1 KSLLSII
8 KKGLA
13 MFGAIVGDVIGS
25 RFEGRDIKS
34 KDFDLFHPNCR
45 FTDDSVMTAAVAA
58 SFLGLNEPFDDLE
71 EALVLNMK
79 DFGKLYPRAG
89 YGPQF
94 KKWIESKDSEPYNSF
109 GNGSAIRVSA
119 CGHVGKSLE
128 ETLDLA
134 ERVAF
139 VTHNHPEGIK
149 GAQAVAGAI
158 FLARTGKSKE
168 EIRQFVTDN
177 FYNLDFTLDAIR
189 PSYQFDSSCQ
199 GSVPQAIVAFL
210 EAEDFEDAIRNAV
223 SLGGD
228 SDTLAAIAGSIAEP
242 FFGIPEEIVYR
253 TTDYLPSLIME
264 VSYYFEQDYPSKG
277 LRCSHMNEG
286 QFEMVSL
293 FQLIDDCVDRI
304 IPKGAP
310 VEILEE
316 YPNGAIKVQP
326 DEQFIQ
332 LDFSSF
338 DKNLVDKARKN
349 KEHAPFDVVVEG
361 VQYVVDNS
369 LDILGQLGNE
379 LGKGL
384 GVVGNEAGK
393 VVQGSADFVGQLGNE
408 LGKGL
413 GVVGNEAGKVVQ
425 GSADFVG
432 QLGNELGKG
441 LGVVGNEAGKVVQ
454 GSADFVGQLGNELGK
469 GLGVVGNEAGKVVQG
484 SADFV
489 GQIGADLGKGWN
501 HLWKSANKSTQTRD
515 KTNQKSAEMSGVK
528 KEPAK
533 KMHFD
538 SMESLQ
544 SVVHIVNEA
553 DLSILDPNRIIA
565 DSPLKDVLAMGL
577 GAGLGGV
584 VSYSALYGL
593 GTVGLSAAG
602 ITSGLAAAGAL
613 VGGGMVAG
621 LFVLAAPVA
630 ILAGGGLAIV
640 NILTQQHLQQEKKR
654 LYKVALQKHQAII
667 EALKSENQE
676 NKERID
682 YLTSL
687 NILLQKAIEELKEDI
702 GTQDESEQE
711 ESI

>member
-1 KSLLSII
+1 
-8 KKGLA
+8 

-34 KDFDLFHPNCR
+34 KEFDLFHPTCR

-71 EALVLNMK
+71 KALVLNMK

-109 GNGSAIRVSA
+109 GNGSAMRVAA

-134 ERVAF
+134 ERVAS

-158 FLARTGKSKE
+158 FLARTGKNKE
-168 EIRQFVTDN
+168 EIRQFVADR

-189 PSYQFDSSCQ
+189 PSYKFDSSCQ

-293 FQLIDDCVDRI
+293 FQLIDDCVGRI

-326 DEQFIQ
+326 DEQYIQ

-338 DKNLVDKARKN
+338 DKNLIDFAKKN
-349 KEHAPFDVVVEG
+349 KVQAPFDLVVEG
-361 VQYVVDNS
+361 VQNAVDNS
-369 LDILGQLGNE
+369 LDMLGQLGNE

-441 LGVVGNEAGKVVQ
+441 LGI
-454 GSADFVGQLGNELGK
+454 
-469 GLGVVGNEAGKVVQG
+469 VGNEAGKVVQG

-501 HLWKSANKSTQTRD
+501 HLWKSANKTTQTKN

-584 VSYSALYGL
+584 LSYSALYGL

-630 ILAGGGLAIV
+630 ILAGGGLAIA
-640 NILTQQHLQQEKKR
+640 NILSQQHLQQEKKR

>member
-1 KSLLSII
+1 
-8 KKGLA
+8 

-109 GNGSAIRVSA
+109 GNGSAMRVSA

-128 ETLDLA
+128 ETLDLT
-134 ERVAF
+134 ERVAS

-210 EAEDFEDAIRNAV
+210 EATDFEDAIRNAV
-223 SLGGD
+223 SLGAD
-228 SDTLAAIAGSIAEP
+228 SDTLAAIAGSIAEV

-264 VSYYFEQDYPSKG
+264 VSYYFEQDFPSKG
-277 LRCSHMNEG
+277 LRVAYDD
-286 QFEMVSL
+286 EMQAEIVNL
-293 FQLIDDCVDRI
+293 FQLIDDCVGRI

-432 QLGNELGKG
+432 Q
-441 LGVVGNEAGKVVQ
+441 
-454 GSADFVGQLGNELGK
+454 
-469 GLGVVGNEAGKVVQG
+469 
-484 SADFV
+484 
-489 GQIGADLGKGWN
+489 IGADLGKGWN
-501 HLWKSANKSTQTRD
+501 HLWKSANKTTQTKD

-553 DLSILDPNRIIA
+553 NLSILDPNRIIA

-584 VSYSALYGL
+584 VSYGALYGL

-630 ILAGGGLAIV
+630 ILAGGGLAIA
-640 NILTQQHLQQEKKR
+640 NILNQQHLQQEKKR

-711 ESI
+711 ESV

>member
-1 KSLLSII
+1 
-8 KKGLA
+8 

-25 RFEGRDIKS
+25 RFEGRNNKS
-34 KDFDLFHPNCR
+34 KEFDLFHPTCR

-58 SFLGLNEPFDDLE
+58 SFLGLNESFDDLE

-109 GNGSAIRVSA
+109 GNGSAMRVSA

-128 ETLDLA
+128 ETLTLA
-134 ERVAF
+134 ERVAS

-158 FLARTGKSKE
+158 FLARTGKNKE

-242 FFGIPEEIVYR
+242 FFGIPDEIVYQ
-253 TTDYLPSLIME
+253 TTDFLPSLIME

-277 LRCSHMNEG
+277 LRNSYEDDG
-286 QFEMVSL
+286 KTEPISL
-293 FQLIDDCVDRI
+293 FQLIDDCIGRI
-304 IPKGAP
+304 IPKGTP

-316 YPNGAIKVQP
+316 YPNGAIKIQP
-326 DEQFIQ
+326 DEQYVQ
-332 LDFSSF
+332 LDFAAF
-338 DKNLVDKARKN
+338 DKNLIEKAKKN
-349 KEHAPFDVVVEG
+349 KEQIPFDLVVEG
-361 VQYVVDNS
+361 VQNVVDNS
-369 LDILGQLGNE
+369 FEMLGQIGNE

-393 VVQGSADFVGQLGNE
+393 TVQGTAEFLGQIGNE
-408 LGKGL
+408 VGKGL
-413 GVVGNEAGKVVQ
+413 GVVGNEAGKAVQ
-425 GSADFVG
+425 GTAEFLG
-432 QLGNELGKG
+432 QIGNEVGKG
-441 LGVVGNEAGKVVQ
+441 LDVVGNEAGKAVQ
-454 GSADFVGQLGNELGK
+454 GTAEFL
-469 GLGVVGNEAGKVVQG
+469 
-484 SADFV
+484 

-501 HLWKSANKSTQTRD
+501 QLWNPPKKASQT
-515 KTNQKSAEMSGVK
+515 K
-528 KEPAK
+528 KEDKQASVKNSGIKKDVNK

-538 SMESLQ
+538 SMESLEG
-544 SVVHIVNEA
+544 VVHIVNEA
-553 DLSILDPNRIIA
+553 GLSTLDPNRVMD
-565 DSPLKDVLAMGL
+565 DSPLKEVLAMGL
-577 GAGLGGV
+577 GAGLGGA
-584 VSYSALYGL
+584 VSYGALYAL
-593 GTVGLSAAG
+593 GTAGLSAAG

-613 VGGGMVAG
+613 IGGGMVAG
-621 LFVLAAPVA
+621 FFVLAAPVA
-630 ILAGGGLAIV
+630 ILAGGGLAIA
-640 NILTQQHLQQEKKR
+640 NILSQQHLQQEKKR

-702 GTQDESEQE
+702 GTQDETEQA

>member
-1 KSLLSII
+1 
-8 KKGLA
+8 
-13 MFGAIVGDVIGS
+13 
-25 RFEGRDIKS
+25 
-34 KDFDLFHPNCR
+34 
-45 FTDDSVMTAAVAA
+45 
-58 SFLGLNEPFDDLE
+58 
-71 EALVLNMK
+71 
-79 DFGKLYPRAG
+79 
-89 YGPQF
+89 
-94 KKWIESKDSEPYNSF
+94 
-109 GNGSAIRVSA
+109 
-119 CGHVGKSLE
+119 
-128 ETLDLA
+128 
-134 ERVAF
+134 
-139 VTHNHPEGIK
+139 
-149 GAQAVAGAI
+149 
-158 FLARTGKSKE
+158 
-168 EIRQFVTDN
+168 
-177 FYNLDFTLDAIR
+177 
-189 PSYQFDSSCQ
+189 
-199 GSVPQAIVAFL
+199 
-210 EAEDFEDAIRNAV
+210 
-223 SLGGD
+223 
-228 SDTLAAIAGSIAEP
+228 
-242 FFGIPEEIVYR
+242 
-253 TTDYLPSLIME
+253 
-264 VSYYFEQDYPSKG
+264 
-277 LRCSHMNEG
+277 MNEG

-293 FQLIDDCVDRI
+293 FQLIDDCVGRI

-454 GSADFVGQLGNELGK
+454 GSADFVGQ
-469 GLGVVGNEAGKVVQG
+469 
-484 SADFV
+484 
-489 GQIGADLGKGWN
+489 IGADLGKGWN
-501 HLWKSANKSTQTRD
+501 HLWKSANKTTQTKD

-584 VSYSALYGL
+584 VSYGALYGL

-630 ILAGGGLAIV
+630 ILAGGGLTIA

-702 GTQDESEQE
+702 GTQDESEQA

>member
-1 KSLLSII
+1 
-8 KKGLA
+8 

-109 GNGSAIRVSA
+109 GNGSAMRVSA

-332 LDFSSF
+332 LDFASF

-369 LDILGQLGNE
+369 LDILGQLGHE

-425 GSADFVG
+425 GSADFI
-432 QLGNELGKG
+432 
-441 LGVVGNEAGKVVQ
+441 
-454 GSADFVGQLGNELGK
+454 
-469 GLGVVGNEAGKVVQG
+469 
-484 SADFV
+484 

-501 HLWKSANKSTQTRD
+501 HLWKSANKTTQTKD

-577 GAGLGGV
+577 GAGLGGI

-602 ITSGLAAAGAL
+602 ITSGLATAGAL

-640 NILTQQHLQQEKKR
+640 NILNQQHLQQEKKR

-682 YLTSL
+682 YLISL

-702 GTQDESEQE
+702 GTQDESEQA

>member
-1 KSLLSII
+1 MDII
-8 KKGLA
+8 YKIIEKKVSFVHKKKGLA

-109 GNGSAIRVSA
+109 GNGSAMRVSA

-128 ETLDLA
+128 ETLYLA

-223 SLGGD
+223 SLSGD

-293 FQLIDDCVDRI
+293 FQLIDDCVGRI

-369 LDILGQLGNE
+369 LDIL
-379 LGKGL
+379 
-384 GVVGNEAGK
+384 
-393 VVQGSADFVGQLGNE
+393 D
-408 LGKGL
+408 
-413 GVVGNEAGKVVQ
+413 
-425 GSADFVG
+425 

-501 HLWKSANKSTQTRD
+501 HLWKSANKTTQTKD

-553 DLSILDPNRIIA
+553 NLSILDPNRIIA

-584 VSYSALYGL
+584 VSYGALYGL

-630 ILAGGGLAIV
+630 ILAGGGLAIA
-640 NILTQQHLQQEKKR
+640 NILNQQHLQQEKKR

>member
-1 KSLLSII
+1 
-8 KKGLA
+8 

-71 EALVLNMK
+71 VALVLNMK

-109 GNGSAIRVSA
+109 GNGSAMRVSA

-128 ETLDLA
+128 ETLTLA
-134 ERVAF
+134 ERVAS

-158 FLARTGKSKE
+158 FLARTGKNKE

-210 EAEDFEDAIRNAV
+210 EADDFEDAIRNAV

-277 LRCSHMNEG
+277 LRCSHMNEA

-293 FQLIDDCVDRI
+293 FQLIDDCVGRI

-326 DEQFIQ
+326 DEQYIQ

-338 DKNLVDKARKN
+338 DKNLIDFAKKN
-349 KEHAPFDVVVEG
+349 KVQAPFDLVVEG
-361 VQYVVDNS
+361 VQNAVDNS
-369 LDILGQLGNE
+369 LDML
-379 LGKGL
+379 
-384 GVVGNEAGK
+384 
-393 VVQGSADFVGQLGNE
+393 
-408 LGKGL
+408 
-413 GVVGNEAGKVVQ
+413 
-425 GSADFVG
+425 G

-553 DLSILDPNRIIA
+553 NLSILDPNRIIA

-584 VSYSALYGL
+584 VSYGALYGL

-630 ILAGGGLAIV
+630 ILAGGGLAIA
-640 NILTQQHLQQEKKR
+640 NILNQQHLQQEKKR

-702 GTQDESEQE
+702 GMQDESEQE

>member
-1 KSLLSII
+1 
-8 KKGLA
+8 

-25 RFEGRDIKS
+25 RFEGRNNKS
-34 KDFDLFHPNCR
+34 KEFDLFHPTCR

-109 GNGSAIRVSA
+109 GNGSAMRVSA

-139 VTHNHPEGIK
+139 VTHNHTEGIK

-293 FQLIDDCVDRI
+293 FQLIDDCVGRI

-432 QLGNELGKG
+432 QI
-441 LGVVGNEAGKVVQ
+441 
-454 GSADFVGQLGNELGK
+454 GNELGK

-501 HLWKSANKSTQTRD
+501 HLWKSANKTTQTRD

-553 DLSILDPNRIIA
+553 NLSILNPNRIIA

-584 VSYSALYGL
+584 VSYGALYAL
-593 GTVGLSAAG
+593 GTAGLSAAG

-613 VGGGMVAG
+613 IGGGMVAG
-621 LFVLAAPVA
+621 FFVLAAPVA
-630 ILAGGGLAIV
+630 ILAGGGLAIA
-640 NILTQQHLQQEKKR
+640 NILNQQHLQQEKKR

-667 EALKSENQE
+667 EALKTENQE

-687 NILLQKAIEELKEDI
+687 NILLQKAIKELKEDL
-702 GTQDESEQE
+702 GTQDETEQAE
-711 ESI
+711 PI

>member
-1 KSLLSII
+1 
-8 KKGLA
+8 

-425 GSADFVG
+425 GSADF
-432 QLGNELGKG
+432 
-441 LGVVGNEAGKVVQ
+441 
-454 GSADFVGQLGNELGK
+454 
-469 GLGVVGNEAGKVVQG
+469 
-484 SADFV
+484 
-489 GQIGADLGKGWN
+489 
-501 HLWKSANKSTQTRD
+501 
-515 KTNQKSAEMSGVK
+515 
-528 KEPAK
+528 
-533 KMHFD
+533 
-538 SMESLQ
+538 
-544 SVVHIVNEA
+544 
-553 DLSILDPNRIIA
+553 
-565 DSPLKDVLAMGL
+565 
-577 GAGLGGV
+577 
-584 VSYSALYGL
+584 
-593 GTVGLSAAG
+593 
-602 ITSGLAAAGAL
+602 
-613 VGGGMVAG
+613 
-621 LFVLAAPVA
+621 
-630 ILAGGGLAIV
+630 
-640 NILTQQHLQQEKKR
+640 
-654 LYKVALQKHQAII
+654 
-667 EALKSENQE
+667 
-676 NKERID
+676 
-682 YLTSL
+682 
-687 NILLQKAIEELKEDI
+687 
-702 GTQDESEQE
+702 
-711 ESI
+711 

>member
-1 KSLLSII
+1 
-8 KKGLA
+8 

-109 GNGSAIRVSA
+109 GNGSAMRVSA

-128 ETLDLA
+128 ETLYLA

-293 FQLIDDCVDRI
+293 FQLIDDCVGRI

-432 QLGNELGKG
+432 Q
-441 LGVVGNEAGKVVQ
+441 
-454 GSADFVGQLGNELGK
+454 
-469 GLGVVGNEAGKVVQG
+469 
-484 SADFV
+484 
-489 GQIGADLGKGWN
+489 IGADLGKGWN
-501 HLWKSANKSTQTRD
+501 HLWKSANKTTQTKD

-553 DLSILDPNRIIA
+553 NLSILDPNRIIA

-584 VSYSALYGL
+584 VSYGALYGL

-630 ILAGGGLAIV
+630 ILAGGGLAIA
-640 NILTQQHLQQEKKR
+640 NILNQQHLQQEKKR

>member
-1 KSLLSII
+1 
-8 KKGLA
+8 

-393 VVQGSADFVGQLGNE
+393 VVQGSADFVGQ
-408 LGKGL
+408 
-413 GVVGNEAGKVVQ
+413 
-425 GSADFVG
+425 
-432 QLGNELGKG
+432 
-441 LGVVGNEAGKVVQ
+441 
-454 GSADFVGQLGNELGK
+454 
-469 GLGVVGNEAGKVVQG
+469 
-484 SADFV
+484 
-489 GQIGADLGKGWN
+489 IGADLGKGWN

>member
-1 KSLLSII
+1 
-8 KKGLA
+8 

-71 EALVLNMK
+71 VALVLNMK

-109 GNGSAIRVSA
+109 GNGSAMRVSA

-128 ETLDLA
+128 ETLTLA
-134 ERVAF
+134 ERVAS

-158 FLARTGKSKE
+158 FLARTGKNKE

-210 EAEDFEDAIRNAV
+210 EADDFEDAIRNAV

-293 FQLIDDCVDRI
+293 FQLIDDCVGRI
-304 IPKGAP
+304 IPKGTP

-326 DEQFIQ
+326 DEQYIQ

-338 DKNLVDKARKN
+338 DKNLIDFAKKN
-349 KEHAPFDVVVEG
+349 KVQAPFDLVVEG
-361 VQYVVDNS
+361 VQNVLDNS
-369 LDILGQLGNE
+369 LDMLGQLGNE

-384 GVVGNEAGK
+384 GIVGNEAGK
-393 VVQGSADFVGQLGNE
+393 VVQD
-408 LGKGL
+408 
-413 GVVGNEAGKVVQ
+413 
-425 GSADFVG
+425 SADFVG

-501 HLWKSANKSTQTRD
+501 HFWKSANKTTQTKDR
-515 KTNQKSAEMSGVK
+515 TNQKSAEMSGVK

-584 VSYSALYGL
+584 VSYGALYAL
-593 GTVGLSAAG
+593 GTAGLSAAG

-613 VGGGMVAG
+613 IGGGMVAG
-621 LFVLAAPVA
+621 FFVLAAPVA
-630 ILAGGGLAIV
+630 ILAGGGLAIA
-640 NILTQQHLQQEKKR
+640 NILNQQHLQQEKKR

-667 EALKSENQE
+667 EALKTENQE

-687 NILLQKAIEELKEDI
+687 NILLQKAIKELKEDL

>member
-1 KSLLSII
+1 
-8 KKGLA
+8 
-13 MFGAIVGDVIGS
+13 
-25 RFEGRDIKS
+25 
-34 KDFDLFHPNCR
+34 
-45 FTDDSVMTAAVAA
+45 
-58 SFLGLNEPFDDLE
+58 
-71 EALVLNMK
+71 
-79 DFGKLYPRAG
+79 GKLYPRAG

-94 KKWIESKDSEPYNSF
+94 KKWIESKDSDPYNSF
-109 GNGSAIRVSA
+109 GNGSAMRVSA

-134 ERVAF
+134 ERVAS

-149 GAQAVAGAI
+149 GAKAVAGAI
-158 FLARTGKSKE
+158 FLARTGKNKE
-168 EIRQFVTDN
+168 EIRQFVADR

-293 FQLIDDCVDRI
+293 FQLIDDCVGRI

-326 DEQFIQ
+326 DEQYIQ

-338 DKNLVDKARKN
+338 DKNLIDFAKKN
-349 KEHAPFDVVVEG
+349 KVQAPFDLVVEG
-361 VQYVVDNS
+361 VQNAVDNS
-369 LDILGQLGNE
+369 LDMLGQLGNE
-379 LGKGL
+379 IGKGL
-384 GVVGNEAGK
+384 GI
-393 VVQGSADFVGQLGNE
+393 
-408 LGKGL
+408 
-413 GVVGNEAGKVVQ
+413 
-425 GSADFVG
+425 
-432 QLGNELGKG
+432 
-441 LGVVGNEAGKVVQ
+441 
-454 GSADFVGQLGNELGK
+454 
-469 GLGVVGNEAGKVVQG
+469 VGNEAGKVVQG

-489 GQIGADLGKGWN
+489 GQIGADLGIGQLGNEIGKGLGIVGNEAGKVVQGSVDFVGQIGADLGKGWN
-501 HLWKSANKSTQTRD
+501 HLWKSANKTTQTRD

-553 DLSILDPNRIIA
+553 DLSTLDPNRVIA

-584 VSYSALYGL
+584 VSYGALYGL

-630 ILAGGGLAIV
+630 ILAGGGLAIA

-702 GTQDESEQE
+702 GMQDESEQA